1 MLRLDWMCKTP
12 LNVTICQS
20 HTATFL
26 VSHHK
31 RCKHALNV
39 LGYLMHTHTKN
50 VRYKQDIKSTEQD
63 NSQTNILVYFA
74 ILNLLNKSPEK

>member
-12 LNVTICQS
+12 LNFTIYQS
-20 HTATFL
+20 HTATSL
-26 VSHHK
+26 VSYHK

-39 LGYLMHTHTKN
+39 LGYLVHKQKN
-50 VRYKQDIKSTEQD
+50 LRYKQDIKSTEQD

-74 ILNLLNKSPEK
+74 ILNLFNKSPEN

>member
-1 MLRLDWMCKTP
+1 MLCLDWMCKTP
-12 LNVTICQS
+12 LNVIIYQS

-39 LGYLMHTHTKN
+39 LGYLVHTHTKN
-50 VRYKQDIKSTEQD
+50 VRYKQDIKSKEQD

-74 ILNLLNKSPEK
+74 ILNLLNKSPEN